1 MVEQK
6 LLMDYYATG
15 HRKTA
20 TAKVWLIP
28 GGEGKIIINDK
39 PMEEFIGGRVV
50 WGKMIQQPLVLTN
63 TLNKYGVVAKAEGGG
78 ISAQVQ
84 AVRHGIAWALLKV
97 NPSFRSVLKDA
108 GLLTRDPRVKERK
121 KYGRH
126 RARRGFQYSKR

>member
-1 MVEQK
+1 MEQK

-28 GGEGKIIINDK
+28 EAGGKIIINDK
-39 PMEEFIGGRVV
+39 PLEEFIGGRTVLGMV
-50 WGKMIQQPLVLTN
+50 IKQPLVLTN
-63 TLNKYGVVAKAEGGG
+63 TLEKFGVVAKVEGSG
-78 ISAQVQ
+78 ISAQVA
-84 AVRHGIAWALLKV
+84 AVRHGIARALLKV
-97 NPSFRSVLKDA
+97 NPSFRAPLKDA

>member
-1 MVEQK
+1 MEQK

-28 GGEGKIIINDK
+28 GGGGKIIINDQ
-39 PMEEFIGGRVV
+39 PMEEFVGGREV
-50 WGKMIQQPLVLTN
+50 WGKMLQQPLLLTN
-63 TLNKYGVVAKAEGGG
+63 TLDKYGVVAKTEGGG

-84 AVRHGIAWALLKV
+84 AVRHGIARALLKV
-97 NPSFRSVLKDA
+97 NPSFRGVLKDA

>member
-1 MVEQK
+1 MEQK
-6 LLMDYYATG
+6 LLMDYHATG

-28 GGEGKIIINDK
+28 EGGGKIIINDK
-39 PMEEFIGGRVV
+39 PMEEFIGGREV
-50 WGKMIQQPLVLTN
+50 WGKMLEQPLLLTN
-63 TLNKYGVVAKAEGGG
+63 TLDKYGVIAKAEGGG
-78 ISAQVQ
+78 ISAQVA
-84 AVRHGIAWALLKV
+84 AVRHGIARALLKM
-97 NPSFRSVLKDA
+97 NSSYRGVLKDA